1 MKNGELICRS
11 PRPLIPRE
19 RVWSY
24 GRPVTYL
31 SCPPHFLNEIQVIEG
46 ASMDTTLCPECG
58 TLAEVVWRDVIDS
71 TDSPVEH
78 AKIGCINRHW
88 FLLPLS
94 KLERPTSPEPSRHGK
109 PAVLRDSRPAR

>member
-1 MKNGELICRS
+1 MANS
-11 PRPLIPRE
+11 PAGARGGSSSE
-19 RVWSY
+19 RVWSH

-58 TLAEVVWRDVIDS
+58 TLAEVLWRDVIDS
-71 TDSPVEH
+71 TEGPVEH

-88 FLLPLS
+88 FLLPLC